1 MFETLGKDLRF
12 AARMLLK
19 SRSVSAVAVLSLAL
33 GLGGVTA
40 LFSLIDAVMLRRLPV
55 VSDPGALVTCVL
67 APGHNNVRFSYR
79 MVEYAR
85 QRNRSFSDLLAFT
98 RDTQL
103 VVRAADA
110 ATAAGRSGGEAPA
123 EPATGQLVS
132 GNFFRGLGVRAAVGR
147 LFTPD
152 DDRVPGG
159 HPVAVISDA
168 CWQRRF
174 GGAPD
179 VVGRVVTVNGA
190 PFTIVGVTPPG
201 FFGVLV
207 GVAPDY
213 YLPIMMQQEIRYRN
227 NASIDGQADNEKS
240 WVVQPHISFLQ
251 LIGRL
256 RPGVAPAQA
265 RAEMDVLYHQFAEAT
280 LSGADDKDSLIT
292 ARQARLTL
300 QRADRGISQV
310 GDFGQPLAIL
320 MCAAALVLLIACA
333 NIANLL
339 LARATGRRREI
350 AVRLS
355 IGAARGRL
363 VRQLLTESVLLAAA
377 GGACGV
383 LVAFWGRHLLLG
395 LVKISADDL
404 SLDAGLDLR
413 MLAFTA
419 AASLCTALL
428 FGLVPALQATRVDLG
443 ADLKE
448 GGRTLQGGGGSGR
461 SRLPLGRILVVAQVG
476 LSLLL
481 LIGAGLFL
489 RSLGNLDSLNPG
501 FSRDHLLL
509 VRLNT
514 RVLGLS
520 DAQLAGLYQRLA
532 DRVTALPGVR
542 SASLSLYGL
551 VSGSSRTS
559 SAMVA
564 GFTAPKGDDDEV
576 QVLLVT
582 PRYFETVGM
591 RLLEG
596 RALGPQDRDGA
607 AKVAVINETMARY
620 FFPGQSAVGHRFGFG
635 KKADEIEIV
644 GVVRDA
650 KVNSLKESAPR
661 MAFQPVAQAMDA
673 LSDLEVRSSGSA
685 GALAAELRAALHEV
699 APNLPVTRLET
710 VEEQIGRSLVGEQAV
725 ARLTAVFGILALALA
740 GIGLYGVMAFGVA
753 RRTNEI
759 GLRMAL
765 GAHRG
770 TIIGLVFRE
779 AMLLTLAGIAIGLPV
794 ALAAAPLAKSQL
806 FGLKAGD
813 PPTLT
818 LAAIVMLGVAAF
830 TGLLPAQRAASVD
843 PMVALRAE

>member
-1 MFETLGKDLRF
+1 MFETLGQDLRF
-12 AARMLLK
+12 AARMLIK
-19 SRSVSAVAVLSLAL
+19 SRAVTAVAVLSLAL

-55 VSDPGALVTCVL
+55 VSDPGALVTYEL
-67 APGHNNVRFSYR
+67 APGHNNGRFSYP
-79 MVEYAR
+79 MVDYAR
-85 QRNRSFSDLLAFT
+85 RRNRSLTDLIAFT

-103 VVRAADA
+103 VVRTADA
-110 ATAAGRSGGEAPA
+110 AEAGGRGGEAPA
-123 EPATGQLVS
+123 EAATGQLVT
-132 GNFFRGLGVRAAVGR
+132 GNFFSGLGVQAAVGR
-147 LFTPD
+147 LLTPD

-159 HPVAVISDA
+159 HPVAVISYA

-174 GGAPD
+174 GGAPGA
-179 VVGRVVTVNGA
+179 VGRVVTVNGA
-190 PFTIVGVTPPG
+190 PFTVVGVAPRG

-207 GVAPDY
+207 GVAPDF
-213 YLPIMMQQEIRYRN
+213 YLPVMMQRDIRYHN
-227 NASIDGQADNEKS
+227 NASINGQADNEKP
-240 WVVQPHISFLQ
+240 WVLQSHIAFLQ

-256 RPGVAPAQA
+256 RPGVAPSQA
-265 RAEMDVLYHQFAEAT
+265 RAEMDVLFHQFAEAT
-280 LSGADDKDSLIT
+280 LTSADDKDSLIEVRK
-292 ARQARLTL
+292 ARVTL
-300 QRADRGISQV
+300 LPADRGLSQLR
-310 GDFGQPLAIL
+310 GDFAQPLAIL

-355 IGAARGRL
+355 VGAARGRL

-395 LVKISADDL
+395 LVRIGADDL
-404 SLDAGLDLR
+404 PLDAGLDLR

-419 AASLCTALL
+419 GASLCTALL

-448 GGRTLQGGGGSGR
+448 GGRTLQGAGSGR
-461 SRLPLGRILVVAQVG
+461 SRLPLGRILVIAQVG

-489 RSLGNLDSLNPG
+489 RSLGNLDSLNTG
-501 FSRDHLLL
+501 FSRDHLML

-514 RVLGLS
+514 RVMGLS
-520 DAQLAGLYQRLA
+520 DGQLANLYQRII

-559 SAMVA
+559 SALVA
-564 GFTAPKGDDDEV
+564 GFTAPRGDDDEV
-576 QVLLVT
+576 QELQVT

-596 RALGPQDRDGA
+596 RELGPQDRDGA

-620 FFPGQSAVGHRFGFG
+620 FFPGQSAVGHRFGFD
-635 KKADEIEIV
+635 KKPDEIEIV

-650 KVNSLKESAPR
+650 KVNSLKEAAPR
-661 MAFQPVAQAMDA
+661 MAFRPVAQAMDA
-673 LSDLEVRSSGSA
+673 LSDLEVRSTGSS
-685 GALAAELRAALHEV
+685 GALSAELRSALHEV
-699 APNLPVTRLET
+699 DPNLPVTRMAT

-725 ARLTAVFGILALALA
+725 ARLTSVFGILALTLA

-765 GAHRG
+765 GAHRA
-770 TIIGLVFRE
+770 TIVGLVFRE
-779 AMLLTLAGIAIGLPV
+779 AMVLTLVGIAIGLPA

-806 FGLKAGD
+806 FGLNAGD
-813 PPTLT
+813 PPTLAV
-818 LAAIVMLGVAAF
+818 AAVVMLAVAAF

-843 PMVALRAE
+843 PMIALRAE